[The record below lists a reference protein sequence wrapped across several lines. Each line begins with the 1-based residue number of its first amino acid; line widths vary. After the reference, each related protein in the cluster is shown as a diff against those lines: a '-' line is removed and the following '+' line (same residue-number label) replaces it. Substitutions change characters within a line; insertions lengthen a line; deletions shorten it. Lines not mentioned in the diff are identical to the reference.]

1 MLKLRI
7 ERTGVI
13 VPPPSPTVNPR
24 YGIWRDLDGGVY
36 AYTETLGDEYRMHL
50 PGLASFRF
58 NSRGDEIAAEV
69 HGGTGE
75 ELVLDAYRRRV
86 LPMAL
91 QVSGREVLHASAF
104 RAPGGVVALCAD
116 SGTGKSTIAL
126 GLNGRGYPL
135 WADDLVAFEASDQGS
150 RAISLP
156 FKPRLRPSAA
166 ALFGGKAIGL
176 ATEAGDNLPAA
187 GTEAATLSAICVLR
201 RADMSVP
208 AVTVRRL
215 SPAESL
221 AAVLAHAW
229 YFAIQDGERKRRM
242 ISHYLELVAGISV
255 FEVSFLTGLEHLSA
269 TLDAIEDVAHGS
281 VRTTC
286 S

>member
-13 VPPPSPTVNPR
+13 VPPPGRAVNPQ

-50 PGLASFRF
+50 PGLATFRF
-58 NSRGDEIAAEV
+58 SSRGDEIAAEV

-75 ELVLDAYRRRV
+75 EPVLDAYRRRV

-104 RAPGGVVALCAD
+104 RAPSGVVALCAD

-126 GLNGRGYPL
+126 GLNGRGYAI
-135 WADDLVAFEASDQGS
+135 WADDLVAFETSDQGS

-166 ALFGGKAIGL
+166 ALFGLKAIGL
-176 ATEAGDNLPAA
+176 ATEASASVLATGA
-187 GTEAATLSAICVLR
+187 EAVTLSAICVLR
-201 RADMSVP
+201 RAQSCARPV
-208 AVTVRRL
+208 AVRRL
-215 SPAESL
+215 SPGESL

-242 ISHYLELVAGISV
+242 ISHYLELVAGIAV
-255 FEVSFLTGLEHLSA
+255 FEVSFLTGLEHLPA
-269 TLDAIEDVAHGS
+269 TLDAIEEVARGS
-281 VRTTC
+281 VLSTC
-286 S
+286 T